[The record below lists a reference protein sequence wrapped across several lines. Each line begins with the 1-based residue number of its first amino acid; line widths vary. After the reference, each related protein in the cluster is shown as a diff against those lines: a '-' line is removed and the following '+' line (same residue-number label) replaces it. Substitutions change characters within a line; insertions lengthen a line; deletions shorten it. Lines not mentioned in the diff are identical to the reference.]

1 MVEILLA
8 ENCTSNL
15 PLSISEIIKN
25 FHLEILGSNLPLDFF
40 SPPSNFLQLY
50 QVMDLMSVR
59 RERRPEAGSV
69 LQKLLPIISDVEA
82 P

>member
-15 PLSISEIIKN
+15 PLSISEIIKK

-40 SPPSNFLQLY
+40 SPPSNFLQQFLPSDGPD
-50 QVMDLMSVR
+50 VCK
-59 RERRPEAGSV
+59 ERTPSGSRKCTAKTPANY
-69 LQKLLPIISDVEA
+69 LRC
-82 P
+82 